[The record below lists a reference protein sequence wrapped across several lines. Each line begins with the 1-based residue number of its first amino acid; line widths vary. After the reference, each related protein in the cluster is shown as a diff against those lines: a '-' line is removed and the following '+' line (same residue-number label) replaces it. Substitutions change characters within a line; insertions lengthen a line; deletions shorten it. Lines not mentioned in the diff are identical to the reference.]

1 MLDEALLK
9 KVIGTV
15 LKVDPS
21 SLGDDSSIDS
31 IPAWDSLR
39 HMNMVLAL
47 EDEFGVAI
55 PDNEAAFITSYPLVR
70 RTMQR
75 LLDAR

>member
-1 MLDEALLK
+1 MLDETLLK
-9 KVIGTV
+9 KVMGTV

-31 IPAWDSLR
+31 IPTWDSLR

-70 RTMQR
+70 RTMRR

>member
-1 MLDEALLK
+1 MLDEVLLK
-9 KVIGTV
+9 KVMGSV
-15 LKVDPS
+15 FKVDPA

-31 IPAWDSLR
+31 IPTWDSLR

-55 PDNEAAFITSYPLVR
+55 PDNEAAFITSYPLVK